1 MRLSWR
7 SLKAWLLTLSYATS
21 CGLRYLLLQP
31 PALLFVRFLLPT
43 ARLFRFA
50 QDRHN
55 GNVLIDD
62 AGHICHIDYGFILGI
77 SPGGNLGFENAAFK
91 LSPEMI
97 ELLGGMNSEPFLR
110 FVELTVRG
118 FLVARRL
125 VGPLVSIVSSMADSS
140 LPCFSHKDDNLAR
153 MYDRFYPNERESEA
167 ARRMRDLVY
176 DAANK
181 WTTKAYDGIQKLQ
194 NNIYSDTWR

>member
-1 MRLSWR
+1 MYLSNV
-7 SLKAWLLTLSYATS
+7 LLYS
-21 CGLRYLLLQP
+21 CSFS
-31 PALLFVRFLLPT
+31 ANH
-43 ARLFRFA
+43 RLFITL

-55 GNVLIDD
+55 GNVLIDS

-91 LSPEMI
+91 LSPEMV
-97 ELLGGMNSEPFLR
+97 ELLGGVNSQPFFR

-118 FLVARRL
+118 FLVARKL
-125 VGPLVSIVSSMADSS
+125 MSPVMSVVSSMADSS
-140 LPCFSHKDDNLAR
+140 LPCFLHSKNCISNTRAR
-153 MYDRFYPNERESEA
+153 FFPDKTDSEA
-167 ARRMRDLVY
+167 AKLMRGLIY
-176 DAANK
+176 DSADK